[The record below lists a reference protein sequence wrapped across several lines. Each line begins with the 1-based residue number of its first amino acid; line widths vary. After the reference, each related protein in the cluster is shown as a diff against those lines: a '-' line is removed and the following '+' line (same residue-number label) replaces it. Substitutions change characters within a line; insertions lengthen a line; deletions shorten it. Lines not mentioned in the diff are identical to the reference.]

1 MHYRAEIVV
10 GDRGHFW
17 SSLAYLG
24 QVLSLLSYWMYMYFR
39 IDAQIFI
46 LFAAKLLFMISD
58 FIWMLTIPTLPA
70 RKEEQAKYKK
80 EVIMGTIYVLHSSS
94 VRLWYAGT
102 QHMI

>member
-1 MHYRAEIVV
+1 MHYRAEIMVSNT
-10 GDRGHFW
+10 GHFR

-24 QVLSLLSYWMYMYFR
+24 LVLSFLSYKMDMYFS

-58 FIWMLTIPTLPA
+58 FIWLLTIPTLPA
-70 RKEEQAKYKK
+70 RKEEQAKSKK
-80 EVIMGTIYVLHSSS
+80 EVIMGTIYVLHSAS